1 MIYIWAKKGHL
12 FFVAMTVLL
21 FNLRYWMLFAKP
33 EKPLPGVLK
42 VLPHLN
48 DTTLL
53 FTGLWIMTIAHWT
66 PFGNA
71 NWLGVKLLLV
81 VAYVL
86 VGMKALKSKPRST
99 QAWLFYLLS
108 MGIVGI
114 IYWLA
119 TYKPFE
125 KTPKG
130 RLKTKQTGFQTAFPH
145 PAARHQTADK
155 PNPDYRLAAP
165 PSKRTELP
173 LKRPGL
179 PPPRPSSR

>member
-86 VGMKALKSKPRST
+86 VGMKGTEIQAPQHASLAVLPAVDGHRRYHLLAGDIQTVLKNSKSNNKRPSENQTNRFSDG
-99 QAWLFYLLS
+99 LLS
-108 MGIVGI
+108 
-114 IYWLA
+114 
-119 TYKPFE
+119 F
-125 KTPKG
+125 
-130 RLKTKQTGFQTAFPH
+130 
-145 PAARHQTADK
+145 
-155 PNPDYRLAAP
+155 
-165 PSKRTELP
+165 
-173 LKRPGL
+173 
-179 PPPRPSSR
+179 SS